1 MKNELLRLSVRLL
14 KLITMINF
22 AKIFAMQLT
31 KIILAFTFLGL
42 FSLFSS
48 CVDEEPTIV
57 PDVSVNLYI
66 NLSFYNHLSVEG
78 NALKF
83 PNEGYD
89 ENGVIVYRLSFEEFL
104 AFDAT
109 CPQHIEK
116 STSINLDN
124 NGTGGTATCPHCST
138 KYYFINFGQAS
149 SGYPLK
155 RYKVSRSGNFLTI
168 TN

>member
-1 MKNELLRLSVRLL
+1 
-14 KLITMINF
+14 
-22 AKIFAMQLT
+22 MQLT

-48 CVDEEPTIV
+48 CAKEEPSII
-57 PDVSVNLYI
+57 PDVYVNLYI
-66 NLSFYNHLSVEG
+66 NLSFYNHLSVAG
-78 NALKF
+78 NAQKF

-89 ENGVIVYRLSFEEFL
+89 KNGVIVYRLSFEEFL

-109 CPQHIEK
+109 CPQHIEN

-124 NGTGGTATCPHCST
+124 NGTEGTATCPHCNT
-138 KYYFINFGQAS
+138 TYTFLYYGQAS

-155 RYKVSRSGNFLTI
+155 RYKVTQSGNILYV